1 MPSVRRVLAV
11 PALLGALAVPT
22 AAHAAP
28 SITIAAARDTEP
40 VVLKGSQLAGWAVP
54 ANQTVKFP
62 FMDLAGSS
70 EACST
75 TFDPTKFDP
84 SKIANG
90 GYNPFSGGVG
100 IPDPSGP
107 SGGTITY
114 DPNQCPPQHYSQ
126 PELDTAGLTGQAG
139 LAGTPT
145 DKILGYTW
153 DAKHNRFQQ
162 IPLQVDEVFTRYLD
176 NSRSGFALYSGQ
188 DQHTTYAFDREGFR
202 FTDNPPDKPC
212 QAVANSPTAKDPV
225 VGLDSNDEIAFMAED
240 AGPAAPSGTPLPSGI
255 DDARQVALV
264 DPLNGGKA
272 SYVYLMKA
280 GAKGPRPAY
289 DASNGYVR
297 YQRDANADLFVKS
310 ESSYRDY
317 GNAPKGP
324 YCDPATGQQVLNP
337 DGSPAIAQRRPLDTA
352 TIATKRYRFRYDG
365 RWLLT
370 SVKISA
376 DDKLPSDKKK
386 TFGPDLVDRWKARA
400 FAQDPSSETPCCGYE
415 EEDSNWGGSSILLGE
430 KVGPVRAIRE
440 TWGADSGTNVVRRET
455 FYKSEMRQKSWLRVH
470 VIPPLDGIYA
480 QWDFNAGRVDRFY
493 NARNADN
500 GFAIDGRNDEVFGN
514 LDDPCNDDYNKND
527 TGAFTQ
533 GYRSAYK
540 MLAFGSYS
548 FCKNFPYHQSVDISD
563 PTFNDAN
570 AALTW
575 SEVTGQSGT
584 IIDRTSASVDDISP
598 GGTAQSLV
606 AVPYY
611 RDDACFDDGT
621 GSDPGPELH
630 PRDPGAERA
639 TGANGARR
647 CWKASDGTP
656 GTTDG
661 AGNPAYWQGSIATHG
676 LHLLFVADSDNAR
689 QTFPVDEI
697 VAETRMVM
705 LPGRRDGSVGE
716 LYGRDFAKPLVSA
729 ITPTFGP
736 RPVAQ
741 GKKHR
746 K

>member
-1 MPSVRRVLAV
+1 MPSVTRFLAL
-11 PALLGALAVPT
+11 PAFLALALPAS
-22 AAHAAP
+22 AAAAP
-28 SITIAAARDTEP
+28 SISLAAARDTEP
-40 VVLKGSQLAGWAVP
+40 VVLKGSQFAPWSVP
-54 ANQTVKFP
+54 ANQTFKFP

-70 EACST
+70 EACAA

-84 SKIANG
+84 STIANG
-90 GYNPFSGGVG
+90 GYNPLEGGVG
-100 IPDPSGP
+100 IPDPTGP
-107 SGGTITY
+107 SGGAITY
-114 DPNQCPPQHYSQ
+114 GPDQCPPQHYTE
-126 PELDTAGLTGQAG
+126 PELDTSGATGQAG
-139 LAGTPT
+139 VTGTPA
-145 DKILGYTW
+145 DRILGYAW
-153 DAKHNRFQQ
+153 NADNHAFKQ

-188 DQHTTYAFDREGFR
+188 DQQTTYAFDREGFR
-202 FTDNPPDKPC
+202 FTDSSPKDPC
-212 QAVANSPTAKDPV
+212 LAVANSPTAADPV
-225 VGLDSNDEIAFMAED
+225 VGLDSNDEVAFMVED
-240 AGPAAPSGTPLPSGI
+240 AGPAAPTDAALPAGI
-255 DDARQVALV
+255 EDARQVALV

-272 SYVYLMKA
+272 SYVYVMKA
-280 GAKGPRPAY
+280 AAGGPRAAY

-297 YQRDANADLFVKS
+297 YKRDYKSDRFVKS

-324 YCDPATGQQVLNP
+324 YCDAETGQLVLGADGKP
-337 DGSPAIAQRRPLDTA
+337 DIAQRRPLDLA
-352 TIATKRYRFRYDG
+352 TINTKRYRFRYDG

-370 SVKISA
+370 QVRISP
-376 DDKLPSDKKK
+376 DDKLPGDSTK

-493 NARNADN
+493 NAQSADT
-500 GFAIDGRNDEVFGN
+500 GYAIDGRNDEVFGN
-514 LDDPCNDDYNKND
+514 LDDPCNDDYDKND
-527 TGAFTQ
+527 TGAFTK
-533 GYRSAYK
+533 GYRQAYK
-540 MLAFGSYS
+540 MLAAGSYS
-548 FCKNFPYHQSVDISD
+548 FCKNFPYHQSIDISD
-563 PTFNDAN
+563 PTFGDAN

-575 SEVTGQSGT
+575 SQVTGPKGT
-584 IIDRTSASVDDISP
+584 IIDRTSATLDDISP
-598 GGTAQSLV
+598 GGAAQSLV

-630 PRDPGAERA
+630 PRNPNAERA
-639 TGANGARR
+639 SGANGARS
-647 CWKASDGTP
+647 CWGAAAGTPGKSDGT
-656 GTTDG
+656 GD
-661 AGNPAYWQGSIATHG
+661 PAFWQGSIATHG
-676 LHLLFVADSDNAR
+676 MHLLFVADSDNAR

-705 LPGRRDGSVGE
+705 LTGRRDGSAGE
-716 LYGRDFAKPLVSA
+716 QYGRDFVKPLVA
-729 ITPTFGP
+729 AVTPKIGP
-736 RPVAQ
+736 LPAAA
-741 GKKHR
+741 KKQSSR

>member
-1 MPSVRRVLAV
+1 MPSVQRLLLTL
-11 PALLGALAVPT
+11 PALLAI
-22 AAHAAP
+22 AAPAAAAP
-28 SITIAAARDTEP
+28 SISITAARDTEP
-40 VVLKGSQLAGWAVP
+40 VVLKGSQLPTWAVP
-54 ANQTVKFP
+54 ANQTFKFP

-70 EACST
+70 DACST
-75 TFDPTKFDP
+75 TFDPTKADL
-84 SKIANG
+84 SKITGG
-90 GYNPFSGGVG
+90 GYNPLEGGVG

-107 SGGTITY
+107 SAGTITY
-114 DPNQCPPQHYSQ
+114 DPDQCPPQHYAT
-126 PELDTAGLTGQAG
+126 PELDTSGVTGQAG
-139 LAGTPT
+139 VAGTPVGS
-145 DKILGYTW
+145 ILGYAW
-153 DAKHNRFQQ
+153 DPKHNRFQQ

-188 DQHTTYAFDREGFR
+188 DQQTTYAFDREGFR
-202 FTDNPPDKPC
+202 FTNNAPDNPC
-212 QAVANSPTAKDPV
+212 QAVANSPTAADPV
-225 VGLDSNDEIAFMAED
+225 VGLDSNDEIAFMVED
-240 AGPAAPSGTPLPSGI
+240 AGPAAPAGTPLPNGI
-255 DDARQVALV
+255 EDARQVALV

-272 SYVYLMKA
+272 TYVYLMRA
-280 GAKGPRPAY
+280 TAKGPRPAY

-324 YCDPATGQQVLNP
+324 YCDPATGQQVLDA
-337 DGSPAIAQRRPLDTA
+337 DGTPAIAQRRPLDRA

-370 SVKISA
+370 QLKISA

-386 TFGPDLVDRWKARA
+386 TYGADLVDRWKARA

-493 NARNADN
+493 NARNADS
-500 GFAIDGRNDEVFGN
+500 GFAIDGRNDEAFGN
-514 LDDPCNDDYNKND
+514 LDDPCNDDYDKND
-527 TGAFTQ
+527 TGAFTK
-533 GYRSAYK
+533 GYRQAYN

-563 PTFNDAN
+563 PTFGDAN

-575 SEVTGQSGT
+575 SQVTGPSGT
-584 IIDRTSASVDDISP
+584 IVDRTAASVDDISP
-598 GGTAQSLV
+598 GGAAQSLV

-639 TGANGARR
+639 TGANGART
-647 CWKASDGTP
+647 CWSAAKGTP

-661 AGNPAYWQGSIATHG
+661 AGDPAYWQGSIATHG

-716 LYGRDFAKPLVSA
+716 QYGRDFVKPLVSA

-736 RPVAQ
+736 QSPSQ
-741 GKKHR
+741 GKQHR